1 MLQES
6 ELSQL
11 ESSLDVDEVKREI
24 DLLQR
29 EAKQHDKKMSELTWV
44 TLIQLVSADWFN
56 PLT

>member
-29 EAKQHDKKMSELTWV
+29 EAKQHDKKMSELT
-44 TLIQLVSADWFN
+44 
-56 PLT
+56 